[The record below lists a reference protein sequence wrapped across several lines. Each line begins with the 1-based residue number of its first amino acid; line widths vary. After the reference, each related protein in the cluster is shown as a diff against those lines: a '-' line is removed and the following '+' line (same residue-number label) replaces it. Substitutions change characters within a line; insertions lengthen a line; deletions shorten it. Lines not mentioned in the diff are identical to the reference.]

1 MLDLDVNRAE
11 ELRSAFA
18 RQYDRGNAD
27 LEEIEKFAT
36 LADNLE
42 GVDGLNSGPVDD
54 FIQAGDSGNVRGALD
69 EVRRADEIGSANI
82 ERMNIEVYDGKE
94 RVGELDIQVKESG
107 KIVESKGSFGY
118 DEQQVRSQFN
128 KKLSV
133 MEEHDSVAFDGNTL
147 EVRANKIGDDD
158 IVASQIIQMK
168 KDISEMDESNHSNV
182 DIKVVDESSDKIITG

>member
-1 MLDLDVNRAE
+1 MLDLEINRADE
-11 ELRSAFA
+11 FRTAAA
-18 RQYDRGNAD
+18 RNLDRGNAD
-27 LEEIEKFAT
+27 TDDIEKFAT
-36 LADNLE
+36 HADNLE

-69 EVRRADEIGSANI
+69 EVRRADEIGAANI
-82 ERMNIEVYDGKE
+82 ERMNLEAYDRKE

-128 KKLSV
+128 KKLSA

-158 IVASQIIQMK
+158 IVASQITQME
-168 KDISEMDESNHSNV
+168 KDISEMDEWNHANV